1 MKRIFQASSALCL
14 LLLLCAVAAAQAPPP
29 VLLIT
34 REDIKPGKMDAHEE
48 EALANV
54 RVMAKANTMISNKDE
69 RNYRIGMS
77 PIAGNQNE
85 VTYIVAYG
93 SFANMEARDKAVEKL
108 AAGALKV
115 DYAALPD
122 RELHA
127 AQANLAAVYRPD
139 LSYGIGNVDI
149 AEARY
154 MAMTT
159 LRLKPG
165 HEEEYWEAVL
175 KYANPARDKTP
186 LKTMASYAVYQV
198 TAGALGSTYLIFR
211 PLKSLA
217 DLDTAS
223 ARLVRPQMTEEGK
236 KQSDAIADRA
246 LVATTTLYYAFNP
259 RISLVS
265 AEFAARDKASPAFW
279 ITSPAPAVTTTASAG
294 GNQPQNK

>member
-14 LLLLCAVAAAQAPPP
+14 LLLTFVYAAAQAPPP

-85 VTYIVAYG
+85 VTYIVANG
-93 SFANMEARDKAVEKL
+93 SFANMEAKDKAVEKL
-108 AAGALKV
+108 ATGAMKV

-122 RELHA
+122 KELHA
-127 AQANLAAVYRPD
+127 AQANLVAVFRPEY
-139 LSYGIGNVDI
+139 SYGIGNVDI

-159 LRLKPG
+159 IRIKPG
-165 HEEEYWEAVL
+165 HEDEYWEAAL

-198 TAGALGSTYLIFR
+198 TAGAPGTTYIIFR

-236 KQSDAIADRA
+236 KQTDMIADRA
-246 LVATTTLYYAFNP
+246 IIATTTLYYAFNP

-279 ITSPAPAVTTTASAG
+279 ITTPAPAVTTTASAV
-294 GNQPQNK
+294 GNQPQN